1 MCRQPA
7 DWIIGNW
14 STSQLV
20 KWSIGRA
27 VNKLIR
33 ELENWKI
40 SKKSQLFTDCHSPLN
55 VHIITSYLI
64 S

>member
-1 MCRQPA
+1 M
-7 DWIIGNW
+7 
-14 STSQLV
+14 V
-20 KWSIGRA
+20 KWSIGRV

-40 SKKSQLFTDCHSPLN
+40 SEKSQLFTDYHSPLN
-55 VHIITSYLI
+55 VHILTSYLI